1 MNGNSCLPDKSQ
13 IARAIL
19 SYLADHPEAQDTLDG
34 IVQSWFPGQG
44 NKFKPTMV
52 QEVVKDLVLEGTILE
67 TKIQDSPAVYRF
79 NLAKRNRMKELLKK
93 RGEKD

>member
-1 MNGNSCLPDKSQ
+1 MSGDVCLPDKSQ

-19 SYLADHPEAQDTLDG
+19 SYLADHPDAQDTLDG
-34 IVQSWFPGQG
+34 IVQSWFLDQA

-52 QEVVKDLVLEGTILE
+52 QEVVKDLVLEGTITE
-67 TKIQDSPAVYRF
+67 TKIQGSHPVYRF

-93 RGEKD
+93 TGKKD